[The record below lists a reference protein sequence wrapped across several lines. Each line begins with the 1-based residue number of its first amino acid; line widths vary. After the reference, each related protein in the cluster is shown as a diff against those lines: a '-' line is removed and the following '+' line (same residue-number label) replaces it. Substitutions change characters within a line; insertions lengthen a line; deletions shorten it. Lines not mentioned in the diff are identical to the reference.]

1 MAQDKMEVFYSP
13 IGGAGQIGMNLYL
26 YGYKLPNNET
36 NWIMVDCGIGFAD
49 DYYPGIDIMVPDINL
64 GGWPALWLLGTA
76 NYSWPRCGELDMMEM
91 GHA

>member
-49 DYYPGIDIMVPDINL
+49 DYYPGIDIMVPDIDFLNNKQNNL
-64 GGWPALWLLGTA
+64 LAII
-76 NYSWPRCGELDMMEM
+76 
-91 GHA
+91 

>member
-49 DYYPGIDIMVPDINL
+49 DYYPGIDIMAVSYTHLTLPTI
-64 GGWPALWLLGTA
+64 
-76 NYSWPRCGELDMMEM
+76 YSV
-91 GHA
+91 